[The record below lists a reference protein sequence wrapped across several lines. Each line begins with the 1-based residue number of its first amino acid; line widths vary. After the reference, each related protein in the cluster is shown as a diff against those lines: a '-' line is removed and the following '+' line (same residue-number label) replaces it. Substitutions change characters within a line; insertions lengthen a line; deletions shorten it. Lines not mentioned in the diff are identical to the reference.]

1 MFEKSPAEA
10 DLAVKNKNGFRFMK
24 GFQIPSR
31 QALDGPYLVL
41 SSRKAKELFLAGDN
55 YRPDY
60 KDYRRVLE
68 LAPMIL
74 DDKEIPLLDF
84 VRVRSTSSVSVVFF
98 LRALFVFFPISFY
111 LFIITI
117 ITAQWRPRGEGG
129 RQGGMY
135 LSDFYV
141 GGWHP
146 IKTLAL
152 KDIYGWGNGVSN
164 E

>member
-10 DLAVKNKNGFRFMK
+10 DLTVKNKNGFRFMK

-98 LRALFVFFPISFY
+98 LRAFFVFFPFR
-111 LFIITI
+111 FIC
-117 ITAQWRPRGEGG
+117 
-129 RQGGMY
+129 
-135 LSDFYV
+135 S
-141 GGWHP
+141 
-146 IKTLAL
+146 
-152 KDIYGWGNGVSN
+152 
-164 E
+164 